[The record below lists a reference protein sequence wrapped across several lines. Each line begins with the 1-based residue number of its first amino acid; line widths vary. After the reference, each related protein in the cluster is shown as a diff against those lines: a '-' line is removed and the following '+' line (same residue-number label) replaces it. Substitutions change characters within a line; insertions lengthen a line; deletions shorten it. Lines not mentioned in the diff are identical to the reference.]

1 MASAADSGAPATGP
15 SGPPKTP
22 GQSDAP
28 LPPVPINVGAGAQL
42 SSASK
47 EQVQHV
53 LSSDIGITTLLSRLK
68 QSIAST
74 RDFAGFLKE
83 RASLEE
89 RHAHGMKRLTR
100 STLDQIR
107 RPESRQGSF
116 AQNYEEFTRTHD
128 RMADHG
134 SQFSTAILQ
143 MSEELYEL
151 AANSDKERKHWK
163 QTGLSAEK
171 RVQDAEN
178 AMEKAKSK
186 YNSLAEQ
193 FDRAR
198 TGERQPGKLAGF
210 KKSAA
215 QQEEDLQRKVEA
227 ADGDYAHK
235 VQVAQTMQNELVTVL
250 RPQTVAALQDLIKE
264 TDAGLT
270 VQMQRFAAQTEKL
283 LLGYGLTVTPIKG
296 QQSGGTTRSLRDVA
310 ASINNDK
317 DFVDFVLQF
326 THKAGIRGDNIR
338 YEQHPSLSP
347 KQAQPSSSSFGPPRP
362 DPYGNYNPA
371 NHGRQISGVTPYQ
384 GDEHEERSTHQ
395 GPGPNYGGP
404 YPGPPGQQSS
414 YGPPSNQPGTRLSAS
429 GAPQLPQLDSIS
441 GDRFIDNTSGGDLA
455 PLHTR
460 NASQPPS
467 GAQGDG
473 LSSFPRPAPSQGP
486 SNGPVQSGPP
496 NSEPNRPP
504 RAGSLGQQGSFPS
517 SGPTS
522 PQGMGARPSN
532 LGQSAQMPGQS
543 ESHVGGFGGPQM
555 GQPGAPQSSM
565 GQGQSSPGPSPG
577 PGYNPALRTTGPGSG
592 PQQGMPPQGREG
604 PGSPSLQSGPNGG
617 PRPGPSM
624 NGGPQNGPPWP
635 TQGSSNGAGRG
646 QYAGSG
652 GSINALPSR
661 QNGLMAGP
669 PVKPVFGVSLD
680 NLFQRDGTAVPT
692 IVYQCVQAVDLYG
705 LEVEGIYRT
714 SGSAHHI
721 MELRRLFDQD
731 ASAIDFRNATSF
743 YNDIASVTTLLKHF
757 LRDLPDPLLTA
768 EQYQAFIE
776 AAKLED
782 DIVRRD
788 SIHAL
793 VNSLPDP
800 NYATL
805 RTLVLHLHRVAAHS
819 DKNKMTQSNLAI
831 VFAPTLMGRA
841 GGANGQ
847 APGAG
852 SDIADAGWQAK
863 VVETILNNTFQ
874 IFDDDE

>member
-1 MASAADSGAPATGP
+1 MASAVDSSAAPAN
-15 SGPPKTP
+15 GPPGPPRTP

-28 LPPVPINVGAGAQL
+28 LPPVPVSVGGAQL
-42 SSASK
+42 SSANK

-53 LSSDIGITTLLSRLK
+53 LSSDIGITTLLNRLK

-89 RHAHGMKRLTR
+89 KHANGMKRLTR
-100 STLDQIR
+100 STHELIR

-116 AQNYEEFTRTHD
+116 AQHYEELTRTHE

-134 SQFSTAILQ
+134 SQFSNAILQ

-151 AANSDKERKHWK
+151 AANSDKGRKHQK
-163 QTGLSAEK
+163 QIGLSAEK
-171 RVQDAEN
+171 RVQDAEH
-178 AMEKAKSK
+178 AMEKAKGK

-198 TGERQPGKLAGF
+198 TGERQSGKLPGF

-235 VQVAQTMQNELVTVL
+235 VQAAQTMQNELVTIL

-270 VQMQRFAAQTEKL
+270 VQMQRYAAQTEKL
-283 LLGYGLTVTPIKG
+283 LLGYGLSVTPMKG
-296 QQSGGTTRSLRDVA
+296 QSGGTTKSLRDVA
-310 ASINNDK
+310 ASIDNDR
-317 DFVDFVLQF
+317 DFVDYVLQF
-326 THKAGIRGDNIR
+326 THKAGTRGENIR

-347 KQAQPSSSSFGPPRP
+347 KQAQPSSSFAPPQP

-371 NHGRQISGVTPYQ
+371 NHGRQVSGVTPYQ
-384 GDEHEERSTHQ
+384 GDEQEEQFAHQ

-404 YPGPPGQQSS
+404 RPGPPGQQNSPGLS
-414 YGPPSNQPGTRLSAS
+414 SNQPGTRLSAS
-429 GAPQLPQLDSIS
+429 GAPQLPQIESVG
-441 GDRFIDNTSGGDLA
+441 GDQFIGNTSGGDLA
-455 PLHTR
+455 PLHTHS
-460 NASQPPS
+460 ASQPANGTPV
-467 GAQGDG
+467 DG
-473 LSSFPRPAPSQGP
+473 PSSFPRPPQTQSP
-486 SNGPVQSGPP
+486 LNSPVQSGQPS
-496 NSEPNRPP
+496 SEVNRPP
-504 RAGSLGQQGSFPS
+504 RGASLSQPGAFPG

-522 PQGMGARPSN
+522 PQNMGIRSPNAGPPSQMPPQSEPRA
-532 LGQSAQMPGQS
+532 GAYGSAQM
-543 ESHVGGFGGPQM
+543 
-555 GQPGAPQSSM
+555 
-565 GQGQSSPGPSPG
+565 GQGPGDFRAEMGRGQGPPG
-577 PGYNPALRTTGPGSG
+577 PGYNPAVRTASPGLG
-592 PQQGMPPQGREG
+592 PQPGMPPQGTGRESL
-604 PGSPSLQSGPNGG
+604 GSPPLQGGPNGA
-617 PRPGPSM
+617 PRPGPGM
-624 NGGPQNGPPWP
+624 NGGPQNGPPRP
-635 TQGSSNGAGRG
+635 MQQGPSNGAARG
-646 QYAGSG
+646 PYPGSG

-661 QNGLMAGP
+661 HNGPMAGP

-680 NLFQRDGTAVPT
+680 DLFQRDGTAVPT

-705 LEVEGIYRT
+705 LDVEGVYRT

-731 ASAIDFRNATSF
+731 ASAVDFRDATSF

-776 AAKLED
+776 AAKLDE

-805 RTLVLHLHRVAAHS
+805 RTLVLHLHRVASHS

-841 GGANGQ
+841 GGTNGQ

-852 SDIADAGWQAK
+852 ADIADAGWQAK